1 MSHWFDLDELDP
13 ELIKFAV
20 MIAKYK
26 NKFII
31 IKNRKRG
38 GWEIPGGNKE
48 IGETLLH
55 TASRE
60 LYEETGAVHFE
71 LIPYGVYEWDGS
83 FGMVSYAEVKLLES
97 LPESEID
104 EIKLVDVL
112 PEGMNF
118 GDMFYRFS
126 DRWDGLENHKLKKY
140 TIEINH
146 LNELPEIKI
155 S

>member
-1 MSHWFDLDELDP
+1 MGDP
-13 ELIKFAV
+13 RRQQR
-20 MIAKYK
+20 
-26 NKFII
+26 
-31 IKNRKRG
+31 NR
-38 GWEIPGGNKE
+38 
-48 IGETLLH
+48 ETILH

-60 LYEETGAVHFE
+60 LYEETGAVRFE
-71 LIPYGVYEWDGS
+71 LIPYGVYEWNGS

-118 GDMFYRFS
+118 GDMFYHFS
-126 DRWDGLENHKLKKY
+126 DRWDGLENHKFKKY

>member
-1 MSHWFDLDELDP
+1 MSQWFDLDELDP

-20 MIAKYK
+20 IIAKY
-26 NKFII
+26 NHKFII

-48 IGETLLH
+48 IGETILH

-71 LIPYGVYEWDGS
+71 LTPYGVYEWNGS
-83 FGMVSYAEVKLLES
+83 FGMVSYAEVILLGS
-97 LPESEID
+97 LPYSEID
-104 EIKLVDVL
+104 EILLVDVL

-118 GDMFYRFS
+118 GDMFYHFL
-126 DRWDGLENHKLKKY
+126 DRWDGLDNHELEKY
-140 TIEINH
+140 TIQINH
-146 LNELPEIKI
+146 LNELPVIKI

>member
-1 MSHWFDLDELDP
+1 MSQWFDLDELDP

-20 MIAKYK
+20 IIAKY
-26 NKFII
+26 NHKFII

-48 IGETLLH
+48 MGETILH

-71 LIPYGVYEWDGS
+71 LTPYGVYEWNGS
-83 FGMVSYAEVKLLES
+83 FGMVSYAEVILLGS

-118 GDMFYRFS
+118 GDMFYHFL
-126 DRWDGLENHKLKKY
+126 DRWDGLEKYEFKKY

-146 LNELPEIKI
+146 VNELPVIKI

>member
-1 MSHWFDLDELDP
+1 MGD
-13 ELIKFAV
+13 
-20 MIAKYK
+20 
-26 NKFII
+26 
-31 IKNRKRG
+31 
-38 GWEIPGGNKE
+38 PGGNIE

-60 LYEETGAVHFE
+60 LYEETGAVRFE
-71 LIPYGVYEWDGS
+71 LTPYGVYEWNGS
-83 FGMVSYAEVKLLES
+83 FGMVSYAEVISLGS
-97 LPESEID
+97 LPDSEID

-118 GDMFYRFS
+118 GDMFYHFS
-126 DRWDGLENHKLKKY
+126 ERWDGLENDDGLKKY

-146 LNELPEIKI
+146 VNELPVVTI